1 MINKRKAQSAERKGE
16 VKSVKLLALSFSFA
30 LCVLNFSLSFAEEIT
45 ILYTGDTHAMLYP
58 CDCPHERNGGL
69 ARRSTLVKQ
78 IRKQAPDALLLDS
91 GSFFAGGPQDEYAQ
105 NSRLDKERT
114 LANIRAMQLMG
125 YTAACIGEDE
135 FGFGKEFFTKFSDE
149 NKFPLVSCNVKLDK
163 IHPFII
169 KQVGSVKVGIIGIS
183 APRIARRVSGVSVSA
198 PQEALRDTIKQLK
211 DNQVGVIILLS
222 RLDPGEDLEL
232 VKKVPGVDLLITR
245 YNRME
250 KDLTAEESS
259 TIILQPSWQARSLGK
274 VTLEIEAGRITDVK
288 SEDIELTKKFRDDP
302 EIKSVLPQC
311 FRDNDCKKKGSIASC
326 GNPGTSDAKCE
337 FTPAGEVKLWVIEP
351 KRRELF
357 NAAGSITY
365 LEETFPGVTTSKLV
379 YPQRQARKIVAE
391 LDIQTLPAF
400 IFEKEIVEEPNFGAL
415 REKFVEGDEFLILK
429 PEFSGVSYY
438 INRKKISGGLD
449 LFISLYNKY
458 SSSILEA
465 TRSFDPQIH
474 FLATELEGKF
484 DSAGG
489 TGEIE
494 EYLRSLCVKAWCP
507 NDFWDYIICRAKN
520 INSSW
525 WEECLSGECDVSRV
539 RDCARSQ
546 EGRDLLSENIRLNSE
561 LQVMFGPTFLIDN
574 QQIFSTSGPGSQE
587 EFKKIFRR

>member
-1 MINKRKAQSAERKGE
+1 MKRIGLIGYPG
-16 VKSVKLLALSFSFA
+16 VFLLVAAILF
-30 LCVLNFSLSFAEEIT
+30 LIPLVCLAEEVTVI
-45 ILYTGDTHAMLYP
+45 YTGDTHAMLYP
-58 CDCPHERNGGL
+58 CDCPYERNGGL

-78 IRKQAPDALLLDS
+78 IRKQTPDVLLLDS
-91 GSFFAGGPQDEYAQ
+91 GSFFAGGPQDDYAQ

-114 LANIRAMQLMG
+114 LVNIRAMQLMG

-149 NKFPLVSCNVKLDK
+149 NKFPLLSCNVKLEK

-169 KQVGSVKVGIIGIS
+169 KQVGGVRVGIIGIS
-183 APRIARRVSGVSVSA
+183 APRVARRVSGVSVSA
-198 PQEALRDTIKQLK
+198 PLEALRDTIKQLK
-211 DNQVGVIILLS
+211 DNQVELIILLS

-232 VKKVPGVDLLITR
+232 VKKVPEVDLLITR
-245 YNRME
+245 YSRME
-250 KDLTAEESS
+250 KDLTLEEGPA
-259 TIILQPSWQARSLGK
+259 IILQPSWQGRSLGK
-274 VTLEIEAGRITDVK
+274 VTLEIDAGRITDVK
-288 SEDIELTKKFRDDP
+288 SEEIELTKKFRDDP
-302 EIKSVLPQC
+302 EIKSVLPKC
-311 FRDNDCKKKGSIASC
+311 FRDNDCKKKGSDASC

-337 FTPAGEVKLWVIEP
+337 FTPAHKVKLWVIEP

-357 NAAGSITY
+357 NATGSITF
-365 LEETFPGVTTSKLV
+365 LEETFPGVTTFKLV
-379 YPQRQARKIVAE
+379 YPQRKAKELVAE

-400 IFEKEIVEEPNFGAL
+400 IFEKEIVEEPNFGGM
-415 REKFVEGDEFLILK
+415 REKFVEGDELLLLK

-438 INRKKISGGLD
+438 INRKKISGALD

-465 TRSFDPQIH
+465 TSSFDPQIH
-474 FLATELEGKF
+474 FLATELDGKF

-489 TGEIE
+489 TGETE
-494 EYLRSLCVKAWCP
+494 EYLRSLCVRALCP
-507 NDFWDYIICRAKN
+507 QDFWDYIICRAKN

-525 WEECLSGECDVSRV
+525 WQECLSSECDASLV

-546 EGRDLLSENIRLNSE
+546 EGRALLSENISLNGE

>member
-1 MINKRKAQSAERKGE
+1 MKRIGLIDYPG
-16 VKSVKLLALSFSFA
+16 VILLVAAILF
-30 LCVLNFSLSFAEEIT
+30 LMPQTCLAEEVTVI
-45 ILYTGDTHAMLYP
+45 YTGDTHAMLYP
-58 CDCPHERNGGL
+58 CDCPHERSGGL
-69 ARRSTLVKQ
+69 ARRFTLVKQ
-78 IRKQAPDALLLDS
+78 IRKETPDVLLLDS
-91 GSFFAGGPQDEYAQ
+91 GSFFAGGPLDDYAQ

-114 LANIRAMQLMG
+114 LVNIRAMQLMG

-135 FGFGKEFFTKFSDE
+135 FGFGKDFFMKFAEE
-149 NKFPLVSCNVKLDK
+149 NKFPLVSCNVKLEK

-169 KQVGSVKVGIIGIS
+169 KQVGGVRVGIIGIS
-183 APRIARRVSGVSVSA
+183 SPRLAKRVSGVSVSA
-198 PQEALRDTIKQLK
+198 PTEALRDTIRQLK

-222 RLDPGEDLEL
+222 RLDPGQDLEL

-245 YNRME
+245 YSKME
-250 KDLTAEESS
+250 RDLSLEESP
-259 TIILQPSWQARSLGK
+259 TIILQPSRQARSLGK
-274 VTLEIEAGRITDVK
+274 VTLEIDAGRITDVK
-288 SEDIELTKKFRDDP
+288 SEEIKLTKKFRDDP
-302 EIKSVLPQC
+302 EIKSILPQC

-326 GNPGTSDAKCE
+326 GNPGTSSAKCE
-337 FTPAGEVKLWVIEP
+337 FAPARKVKLWVIEP

-357 NAAGSITY
+357 DATGSINF

-379 YPQRQARKIVAE
+379 YPQRRAKQLVAE

-400 IFEKEIVEEPNFGAL
+400 IFEKEVVEEPNFGGL
-415 REKFVEGDEFLILK
+415 REKFVEKDEFLLLK

-438 INRKKISGGLD
+438 INRKKISGRLD
-449 LFISLYNKY
+449 LFISLFNKY

-474 FLATELEGKF
+474 FLATERDGEF

-489 TGEIE
+489 TGETE
-494 EYLRSLCVKAWCP
+494 EYLRSLCVRAWCP
-507 NDFWDYIICRAKN
+507 QDFWDYIICRAKN

-525 WEECLSGECDVSRV
+525 WQECLSSDCEVSRV

-546 EGRDLLSENIRLNSE
+546 EGIDLLGENIRLNSE

-574 QQIFSTSGPGSQE
+574 QQIFSTSGAGSQE
-587 EFKKIFRR
+587 EFKKIFR